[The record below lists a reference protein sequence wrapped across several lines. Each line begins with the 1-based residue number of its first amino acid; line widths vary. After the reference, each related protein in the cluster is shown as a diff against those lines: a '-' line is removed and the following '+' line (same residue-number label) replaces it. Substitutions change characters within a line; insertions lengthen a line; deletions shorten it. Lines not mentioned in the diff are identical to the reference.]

1 MDIIPSTSP
10 LALAIISCFSGGI
23 IISPKLNDKPP
34 SNAKENPIDLILS
47 KNSAVSGTLVN
58 FKISPIISR
67 NDFFVNTSLIKPA
80 FSGTTWLNKT
90 RPTVVSIILKTKF
103 PDSSKSFAL
112 ILITAFK
119 STLSS
124 L

>member
-1 MDIIPSTSP
+1 MAIIPSTSP
-10 LALAIISCFSGGI
+10 FALAIISCFSGGI

-90 RPTVVSIILKTKF
+90 LPTVVSIILKTKL

-112 ILITAFK
+112 ILIIAFK